1 MMKKTVLFLTML
13 LICCLSC
20 KKAEQQDL
28 DEDDV
33 ETIAETRASFYLAKE
48 DQNYWVRNVTIA
60 GKEIGGVVATSFDCG
75 SFGTRYLL
83 TDNDLKKNELEIVL
97 LYNYYPT
104 NNFGRQITF
113 KIPISKFKAGT
124 CTPIEI
130 QQQSA
135 GILQLYIKP

>member
-1 MMKKTVLFLTML
+1 MKKAAWI
-13 LICCLSC
+13 LIFIVSLASC
-20 KKAEQQDL
+20 KKDEEFDSEVEQKT
-28 DEDDV
+28 V
-33 ETIAETRASFYLAKE
+33 VETRASFYLSKE
-48 DQNYWVRNVTIA
+48 DQNYWVRNVTVA
-60 GKEIGGVVATSFDCG
+60 GKEIGGVVSTSFDCG

-83 TDNDLKKNELEIVL
+83 TDEDFKKTELEIVL

-113 KIPISKFKAGT
+113 KIPINKFKKDI